1 MQSSWTARHS
11 PMSRRWIVTGGSR
24 GLGLATARLALER
37 GDRVAVL
44 ARRVNAAELQQQLG
58 TRAIAVAADVTD
70 PEQLHTAVQHVVSQW
85 GGIDVLVN
93 NAGLHRGRRL
103 QKMDVKDWNAVLDT
117 NLSGPM
123 HCMQASLPHMSE
135 GASIVNIGAVVG
147 LRGFAGDSAYGASKA
162 GLAGLTQVL
171 AVELAARRIR
181 VNLVVPG
188 LVITEMTSK
197 VDEKAIEQLVA
208 RIPLG
213 RVGTEQEIAEV
224 IWWVA
229 GSTYMTGA
237 VIPTDGGLMSAL

>member
-1 MQSSWTARHS
+1 
-11 PMSRRWIVTGGSR
+11 MSRRWIVTGGSR
-24 GLGLATARLALER
+24 GVGLATARVAAAH

-44 ARRVNAAELQQQLG
+44 ARKIDQAELARELG
-58 TRAIAVAADVTD
+58 PGALAITADVTD
-70 PEQLHTAVQHVVSQW
+70 PTQVRAAVDRVASAW
-85 GGIDVLVN
+85 GGVDVLVN

-103 QKMDVKDWNAVLDT
+103 HRLDLSDWNAVLNT

-123 HCMQASLPHMSE
+123 HCIQASLAHMSE

-147 LRGFAGDSAYGASKA
+147 FRGFAGDSAYGASKA

-171 AVELAARRIR
+171 AVELATRKIR
-181 VNLVVPG
+181 VNLVIPG
-188 LVITEMTSK
+188 LVMTEMTSQ
-197 VDEKAIEQLVA
+197 VDEKAIEHLVA

-213 RVGTEQEIAEV
+213 RVGTEQEIADV

-237 VIPTDGGLMSAL
+237 VIPTDGGMMSAL

>member
-1 MQSSWTARHS
+1 
-11 PMSRRWIVTGGSR
+11 VTGGSR
-24 GLGLATARLALER
+24 GVGLATARLAAER
-37 GDRVAVL
+37 GDRVAVFARKVDQAEL
-44 ARRVNAAELQQQLG
+44 ARELGPDAL
-58 TRAIAVAADVTD
+58 AITADVTD
-70 PEQLHTAVQHVVSQW
+70 PTQVRAAVERVTAAW
-85 GGIDVLVN
+85 GGVDVLVN

-103 QKMDVKDWNAVLDT
+103 HRLDLNDWNAVLNT

-123 HCMQASLPHMSE
+123 HCIQACLAHMSE

-147 LRGFAGDSAYGASKA
+147 FRGFAGDSAYGASKA
-162 GLAGLTQVL
+162 GLSGLTQVL

-181 VNLVVPG
+181 VNLVIPG
-188 LVITEMTSK
+188 LVMTEMTAQ

-213 RVGTEQEIAEV
+213 RVGTEQEIADV

-237 VIPTDGGLMSAL
+237 TIPTDGGMMSAL

>member
-1 MQSSWTARHS
+1 MR
-11 PMSRRWIVTGGSR
+11 RRWIVTGGSR
-24 GLGLATARLALER
+24 GVGLATARVAAAR

-44 ARRVNAAELQQQLG
+44 ARKIDEAELARELG
-58 TRAIAVAADVTD
+58 TDALAITADVTD
-70 PEQLHTAVQHVVSQW
+70 PAQVRAAVERVASAW
-85 GGIDVLVN
+85 GGVDVLVN

-103 QKMDVKDWNAVLDT
+103 HRLDLNDWNAVLNT

-123 HCMQASLPHMSE
+123 HCIQASLAHMSE

-147 LRGFAGDSAYGASKA
+147 FRGFAGDSAYGASKA
-162 GLAGLTQVL
+162 GLSGLTQVL

-181 VNLVVPG
+181 VNLVIPG
-188 LVITEMTSK
+188 LVMTEMTSQ
-197 VDEKAIEQLVA
+197 VDEKAIETLVA

-213 RVGTEQEIAEV
+213 RVGTEQEIADV

-237 VIPTDGGLMSAL
+237 TIPTDGGMMSAL

>member
-1 MQSSWTARHS
+1 
-11 PMSRRWIVTGGSR
+11 MSRRWIVTGGSR
-24 GLGLATARLALER
+24 GVGLATARVAAAR

-44 ARRVNAAELQQQLG
+44 ARKIDEAELARELG
-58 TRAIAVAADVTD
+58 PDALAITADVTD
-70 PEQLHTAVQHVVSQW
+70 PAQVRAAVERVASAW
-85 GGIDVLVN
+85 GGVDVLVN

-103 QKMDVKDWNAVLDT
+103 HRLDLNDWNAVLNT

-123 HCMQASLPHMSE
+123 HCIQASLAHMSE

-147 LRGFAGDSAYGASKA
+147 FRGFAGDSAYGASKA
-162 GLAGLTQVL
+162 GLSGLTQVL

-181 VNLVVPG
+181 VNLVIPG
-188 LVITEMTSK
+188 LVMTEMTSQ
-197 VDEKAIEQLVA
+197 VDEKAIETLVA

-213 RVGTEQEIAEV
+213 RVGTEQEIADV

-237 VIPTDGGLMSAL
+237 TIPTDGGMMSAL

>member
-1 MQSSWTARHS
+1 
-11 PMSRRWIVTGGSR
+11 MSRRWIVTGGSR
-24 GLGLATARLALER
+24 GVGLATARLAVER

-44 ARRVNAAELQQQLG
+44 ARKVDAEQLQAQLG
-58 TRAIAVAADVTD
+58 PEALAIAADVTD
-70 PEQLHTAVQHVVSQW
+70 PDQVRSALERVVSAW
-85 GGIDVLVN
+85 GGVDVLVN

-103 QKMDVKDWNAVLDT
+103 HRLDLDDWNAVLST

-123 HCMQASLPHMSE
+123 HCIQASLPHMGS

-147 LRGFAGDSAYGASKA
+147 FRGFAGDSAYGASKA
-162 GLAGLTQVL
+162 GLSGLTQVL
-171 AVELAARRIR
+171 AVELAARQIR
-181 VNLVVPG
+181 VNLVIPG
-188 LVITEMTSK
+188 LVMTEMTSQ
-197 VDEKAIEQLVA
+197 VDEKALDQLIA

-237 VIPTDGGLMSAL
+237 IIPTDGGMMSAL

>member
-1 MQSSWTARHS
+1 
-11 PMSRRWIVTGGSR
+11 MSRRWIVTGGSR
-24 GLGLATARLALER
+24 GVGLATARVAAAR

-44 ARRVNAAELQQQLG
+44 ARKIDEAELARELG
-58 TRAIAVAADVTD
+58 TDALAITADVTD
-70 PEQLHTAVQHVVSQW
+70 PAQVRAAVERVASAW
-85 GGIDVLVN
+85 GGVDVLVN

-103 QKMDVKDWNAVLDT
+103 HRLDLNDWNAVLNT

-123 HCMQASLPHMSE
+123 HCIQASLAHMSE

-147 LRGFAGDSAYGASKA
+147 FRGFAGDSAYGASKA
-162 GLAGLTQVL
+162 GLSGLTQVL

-181 VNLVVPG
+181 VNLVIPG
-188 LVITEMTSK
+188 LVMTEMTSQ
-197 VDEKAIEQLVA
+197 VDEKAIETLVA

-213 RVGTEQEIAEV
+213 RVGTEQEIADV

-237 VIPTDGGLMSAL
+237 TIPTDGGMMSAL

>member
-1 MQSSWTARHS
+1 
-11 PMSRRWIVTGGSR
+11 MSRRWIVTGGSR
-24 GLGLATARLALER
+24 GVGLATARSALER
-37 GDRVAVL
+37 GDRVAIL
-44 ARRVNAAELQQQLG
+44 ARRVDGVSLPAPLAA
-58 TRAIAVAADVTD
+58 RALVIAADVTD
-70 PEQLHTAVQHVVSQW
+70 PAQVRAAVSQVVAAW

-103 QKMDVKDWNAVLDT
+103 HRLDLSDWNAVLDT
-117 NLSGPM
+117 NLTGPM
-123 HCMQASLPHMSE
+123 HCIQASLAHMGE

-147 LRGFAGDSAYGASKA
+147 FRGFSGDSAYGASKA

-181 VNLVVPG
+181 VNLVIPG
-188 LVITEMTSK
+188 LVMTDMTAQ
-197 VDEKAIEQLVA
+197 VDEKNIEQLVA

-237 VIPTDGGLMSAL
+237 VIPTDGGMMSAL